1 MITALFV
8 ILSEGRSPKSKDL
21 RTIILLCIGSVRR
34 SFDSLRSLRMTN
46 SFGHRPFRQ
55 NTLSLAIVGISN
67 IMVVY
72 NHPLMKEGI
81 D

>member
-21 RTIILLCIGSVRR
+21 RTIVVLCIGSVRR

-46 SFGHRPFRQ
+46 PFRHARFGKIHSLLQ
-55 NTLSLAIVGISN
+55 LSVFPI
-67 IMVVY
+67 
-72 NHPLMKEGI
+72 
-81 D
+81 